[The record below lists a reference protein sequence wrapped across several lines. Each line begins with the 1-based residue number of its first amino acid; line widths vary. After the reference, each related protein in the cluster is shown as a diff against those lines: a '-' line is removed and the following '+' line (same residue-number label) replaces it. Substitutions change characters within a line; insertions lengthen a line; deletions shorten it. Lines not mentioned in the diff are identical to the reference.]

1 MKNKIKTAVIS
12 DLGKVRQGNEDNF
25 VELQNVFGNSNVVL
39 AGAIDGVGG
48 YAGGA
53 RAAEIT
59 KLAIEKTVK
68 EAEKEMAQNIE
79 LLLRKAFVEA
89 NNQIFEERFVNPVY
103 HKMSCVLSVALL
115 DAEKEVLHYVHCG
128 DSRFYI
134 FRNHELIKITKDHS
148 LVGYLEDNGDL
159 LEEDAMKHPRRN
171 EIFKLLGEKELKP
184 DSDYFDTGEFS
195 FNAGDIAL
203 FCSDGLTDLVNR
215 ASIMETLESS
225 ISLEEKCQQLVNKA
239 NALGGKDNI
248 TVVLAEYR
256 KDPFQKKENTAVKS
270 MIIPTEPKPLPKK
283 KKSKLWLWLL
293 LAILLPVL
301 GILVWFFFFLTE
313 KQQKDYQKQIETY
326 CSSFFADNK
335 PKQNTQKILKK

>member
-25 VELQNVFGNSNVVL
+25 VELQNVFGNSNIVL

-53 RAAEIT
+53 RAAEIS

-68 EAEKEMAQNIE
+68 DADKESAQNPE

-103 HKMSCVLSVALL
+103 HKMSCVLSVAIL

-184 DSDYFDTGEFS
+184 DSDYFDTGEYS
-195 FNAGDIAL
+195 YYAGDIAL

-215 ASIMETLESS
+215 ASMIETLEST

-248 TVVLAEYR
+248 TLVLAEYR
-256 KDPFQKKENTAVKS
+256 KDPFQKKENPAIQTLQ
-270 MIIPTEPKPLPKK
+270 IPTEPKPAPQKK
-283 KKSKLWLWLL
+283 KRKIWLWLL
-293 LAILLPVL
+293 LAIALSIL
-301 GILVWFFFFLTE
+301 GILVWFLFFLNDKEQKNYQKKWETYYHTIIVTE
-313 KQQKDYQKQIETY
+313 KP
-326 CSSFFADNK
+326 AHNANK
-335 PKQNTQKILKK
+335 R

>member
-1 MKNKIKTAVIS
+1 MKNKIKTAIIS
-12 DLGKVRQGNEDNF
+12 DLGQVRQGNEDNF
-25 VELQNVFGNSNVVL
+25 VELQNVFGNSNIVL

-53 RAAEIT
+53 RAAEIS

-68 EAEKEMAQNIE
+68 EAEKEDFQNPE
-79 LLLRKAFVEA
+79 MLLRKAFVEA

-171 EIFKLLGEKELKP
+171 EIFKLLGEKELKT
-184 DSDYFDTGEFS
+184 DSDYFDTGEYS
-195 FNAGDIAL
+195 YYVGDIAL
-203 FCSDGLTDLVNR
+203 FCSDGLSDLVNR
-215 ASIMETLESS
+215 ASIIETLESS
-225 ISLEEKCQQLVNKA
+225 ISLDEKCQQLVNKA

-248 TVVLAEYR
+248 TVVLVEYR
-256 KDPFQKKENTAVKS
+256 KDPFLKKETNVFQTMV
-270 MIIPTEPKPLPKK
+270 IPIEQKPVPQK

-293 LAILLPVL
+293 LAIVVPVL
-301 GILVWFFFFLTE
+301 GVLVWFYFFLTP
-313 KQQKDYQKQIETY
+313 KQQKEYQEQLGTY
-326 CSSFFADNK
+326 CNSFFVSEK
-335 PKQNTQKILKK
+335 PKQHTKKLK